1 MGTVR
6 PQRVLLV
13 SHACVV
19 GINQQKVDALARR
32 KGLEL
37 ALMVPTQWR
46 DPLHSL
52 ALERPSDSAYR
63 VFEIPLRSLGGHL
76 NYSQVLGGYLV
87 RALRTFRPDIVH
99 IEEEP
104 ESVAAL
110 EVVFWARR
118 FGARVAL
125 FTWENIGVTHRW
137 YRGRMRRFTLHRVDH
152 LIAGN
157 RQAGDVCRRDG
168 YGGPISVIP
177 QFGVDPD
184 VFRAGSAD
192 GIRHTLNLSGPVV
205 GFVGRLVPEKGIFVL
220 IEALA
225 RLAHL
230 PWSMLVVGDG
240 PSREDLKARVEA
252 HGLAHR
258 LTWVSSVPHQEVPR
272 YLQAVDVLVL
282 ASLTGTAWKEQFG
295 HVLIEAM
302 ACGVPVVGSDS
313 GAIPEVIGEA
323 GLITREGDSASL
335 AETLKRLL
343 ADIELRTRVGALG
356 RARVEAEFTHARIA
370 ERTWAIYDALV
381 GAGRV

>member
-1 MGTVR
+1 VR
-6 PQRVLLV
+6 
-13 SHACVV
+13 
-19 GINQQKVDALARR
+19 INQQKVDALARLS
-32 KGLEL
+32 GLEL
-37 ALMVPTQWR
+37 ALMVPTRWR

-52 ALERPSDSAYR
+52 ALERPSGSAYR

-99 IEEEP
+99 VEEEP

-125 FTWENIGVTHRW
+125 FTWENIGITHRW
-137 YRGRMRRFTLHRVDH
+137 YRGHMRRFTLRRVDH

-168 YGGPISVIP
+168 YGGPITVIP

-184 VFRAGSAD
+184 VFRVGSAD

-220 IEALA
+220 VEALA

-240 PSREDLKARVEA
+240 PSWEDLKARTEA
-252 HGLAHR
+252 RGLAQR

-272 YLQAVDVLVL
+272 YLQAMDVLVL

-302 ACGVPVVGSDS
+302 ACRVPVVGSDS
-313 GAIPEVIGEA
+313 GAIPEVIGDA
-323 GLITREGDSASL
+323 GFVTREGDPASL
-335 AETLKRLL
+335 AEALKPLL
-343 ADIELRTRVGALG
+343 EDPELRTRCGALG

-370 ERTWAIYDALV
+370 EKTWAVYERMLG
-381 GAGRV
+381 GAC